1 MDASW
6 PSNRNGPGQP
16 AQGFGRRRESIPDT
30 RPDNYS
36 LSQASAQFYAV
47 HEAQPQVINDVD
59 FAISEGDMQYVEIE
73 LDPGESVIA
82 EPGALIWKDS
92 AIVFDVILGDGSKP
106 DAGLGSKLASAA
118 TNALAGETMFLAEFK
133 HAGSNGKAKLAVG
146 GRTPG
151 HIIPVRPDAMGGS
164 LICQRRSFL
173 AAARGVSISIA
184 MQRKLRSAIFG
195 DEGFVMQRLAG
206 TGWAF
211 LHVGGTIIERQLEAG
226 QVIHV
231 DGGCVAAHEAQVE
244 MDIMDESIWRTIKTN
259 MLGDEGMLT
268 ALRGPGKV
276 WIQTLPFSRVA
287 AETAALTRASAV
299 SGVSLGEAVSIAGG
313 IDRVLG
319 GSDGSG
325 IIADGIQSIREMF

>member
-1 MDASW
+1 M
-6 PSNRNGPGQP
+6 
-16 AQGFGRRRESIPDT
+16 
-30 RPDNYS
+30 
-36 LSQASAQFYAV
+36 
-47 HEAQPQVINDVD
+47 
-59 FAISEGDMQYVEIE
+59 
-73 LDPGESVIA
+73 
-82 EPGALIWKDS
+82 
-92 AIVFDVILGDGSKP
+92 
-106 DAGLGSKLASAA
+106 
-118 TNALAGETMFLAEFK
+118 AGENMFLAEFK
-133 HAGSNGKAKLAVG
+133 HAGSSGKAKLAVG

-173 AAARGVSISIA
+173 AAARGVSVSIA

-226 QVIHV
+226 QIIHV

-244 MDIMDESIWRTIKTN
+244 MDIMEDSVWRSVKTGL
-259 MLGDEGMLT
+259 LGDEGTLT

-287 AETAALTRASAV
+287 AETAALTRASAI
-299 SGVSLGEAVSIAGG
+299 SGVSLGEAVGIASGV
-313 IDRVLG
+313 DRILG

-325 IIADGIQSIREMF
+325 LLADGIQGLREMF